1 MHVASTALLAGNS
14 VVWIDTAYVL
24 NGRRLK
30 DSLIHHHQLGGHAQ
44 PDTLHFPFVDD
55 CLAHRF
61 HHFTAPTLPH
71 LLALLV
77 HPTPSFPPKGTSLLV
92 VDSVSVPFN
101 HAFAQSNGHERK
113 TDVTQWASGRRW
125 AVMGDLIS
133 AIAKLAATRN
143 ITALLINQT
152 TTKLKVESAAW
163 LQPAM
168 TGAAWDAGIQCRILL
183 FRDWQMRIDDES
195 SQEQG
200 GYAAVVKVGDGPVKG
215 FGEIVPFA
223 IEKVR
228 KDRMCI
234 GATDGIQYG
243 LRETN
248 NVVSPVPPAVVMHE
262 PAAPRQTALKRK
274 RNEIADSASEEDMI
288 SDDDFGWIED

>member
-1 MHVASTALLAGNS
+1 MSTGL
-14 VVWIDTAYVL
+14 
-24 NGRRLK
+24 
-30 DSLIHHHQLGGHAQ
+30 
-44 PDTLHFPFVDD
+44 
-55 CLAHRF
+55 
-61 HHFTAPTLPH
+61 PTLDR
-71 LLALLV
+71 AV
-77 HPTPSFPPKGTSLLV
+77 
-92 VDSVSVPFN
+92 
-101 HAFAQSNGHERK
+101 
-113 TDVTQWASGRRW
+113 WASGRRW

-133 AIAKLAATRN
+133 AIGKLAATRN

-152 TTKLKVESAAW
+152 TTKLKLESAAW

-223 IEKVR
+223 IE
-228 KDRMCI
+228 
-234 GATDGIQYG
+234 QFG

-248 NVVSPVPPAVVMHE
+248 DVVAPVPPAVVMHE
-262 PAAPRQTALKRK
+262 PTAPRQTALKRK
-274 RNEIADSASEEDMI
+274 RNEIADSASEGEMI
-288 SDDDFGWIED
+288 SDDDFGWTED

>member
-1 MHVASTALLAGNS
+1 RLPTISASQALENLTKTPQKSISTG
-14 VVWIDTAYVL
+14 L
-24 NGRRLK
+24 
-30 DSLIHHHQLGGHAQ
+30 
-44 PDTLHFPFVDD
+44 
-55 CLAHRF
+55 
-61 HHFTAPTLPH
+61 PTLDR
-71 LLALLV
+71 AV
-77 HPTPSFPPKGTSLLV
+77 VGTSLLV

-101 HAFAQSNGHERK
+101 HAFAQSSGHERK
-113 TDVTQWASGRRW
+113 TDAAQWASGRRW

-152 TTKLKVESAAW
+152 TTKLKVESAAC

-223 IEKVR
+223 IEK
-228 KDRMCI
+228 
-234 GATDGIQYG
+234 YG

-248 NVVSPVPPAVVMHE
+248 NVVSPVPAAVVMHE
-262 PAAPRQTALKRK
+262 STAPRQTALKRK

>member
-1 MHVASTALLAGNS
+1 MSTGLPTLDRAVVGKSADSEDIEGGLPCGQVTEIYGPPGAGKT
-14 VVWIDTAYVL
+14 VFA
-24 NGRRLK
+24 
-30 DSLIHHHQLGGHAQ
+30 
-44 PDTLHFPFVDD
+44 
-55 CLAHRF
+55 F

-71 LLALLV
+71 LLALLIY
-77 HPTPSFPPKGTSLLV
+77 PTPSFPPKGTSLLV

-113 TDVTQWASGRRW
+113 TDVAQWASGRRW

-133 AIAKLAATRN
+133 AIGKLAATRN

-152 TTKLKVESAAW
+152 TTKLKLESAAW

-223 IEKVR
+223 IEQVR
-228 KDRMCI
+228 KGPMCI
-234 GATDGIQYG
+234 GPTDGIQFG

-248 NVVSPVPPAVVMHE
+248 DVVAPVPPAVVMHE
-262 PAAPRQTALKRK
+262 PTAPRQTALKRK
-274 RNEIADSASEEDMI
+274 RNEIADSASEGEMI
-288 SDDDFGWIED
+288 SDDDFGWTED